1 MQMGQWGQKEHG
13 AYEVSPFYK
22 AGAYSLTAGM
32 GHLDVTTGRM
42 VPVTGPPAPDYWS
55 AGLEGLGRHDFKSQV
70 FDDGGDVARKFTSLH
85 KKILRRR
92 SRGKDIPR
100 PLRQE
105 YKKFKAI
112 TPGAEMP
119 QLPVKLIPHPLIRAK
134 GSAGFLQWFRSAHPI
149 LFARMERERPELLV
163 TDRVAAATT
172 MKGLGQDPGMPTDP
186 ITTQTAPTRGW
197 ADAMFG
203 FLDKVIVNNQQ
214 KNMAEINL
222 ELATQGYAPVGFV
235 EQAQAKVE
243 QITEAYVAQP
253 PAVKLAIPLAVAAG
267 GVALWWFFVR

>member
-55 AGLEGLGRHDFKSQV
+55 AGLESLDRHDFKSQV
-70 FDDGGDVARKFTSLH
+70 FDDGGDVARKFTRLH

-92 SRGKDIPR
+92 SVGKDIPR

-134 GSAGFLQWFRSAHPI
+134 GSAGFLQWFRSAHPV

-163 TDRVAAATT
+163 TDRAAA
-172 MKGLGQDPGMPTDP
+172 MQGLGNAGGTTGMATDP
-186 ITTQTAPTRGW
+186 VTTTTVPTSGW
-197 ADAMFG
+197 SSAMFG
-203 FLDKVIVNNQQ
+203 FLDKVLVNNQQ

-253 PAVKLAIPLAVAAG
+253 PAVKFGIPLALAAAG
-267 GVALWWFFVR
+267 VGLWFFMR

>member
-32 GHLDVTTGRM
+32 GELDVTTGRM

-55 AGLEGLGRHDFKSQV
+55 AGLEGLGRHDK
-70 FDDGGDVARKFTSLH
+70 DDGGNDARKFTRLH
-85 KKILRRR
+85 QKILRRR

-112 TPGAEMP
+112 TPGAELP

-134 GSAGFLQWFRSAHPI
+134 GSAGFLQWFRSAHPV

-163 TDRVAAATT
+163 TDRAAAATT
-172 MKGLGQDPGMPTDP
+172 MRGLGQDPGMPTDP
-186 ITTQTAPTRGW
+186 ITTQTVPTSGW
-197 ADAMFG
+197 SSAMFG
-203 FLDKVIVNNQQ
+203 FLDKVLVNTQQ

-222 ELATQGYAPVGFV
+222 ELARQGYAPVGFV

-253 PAVKLAIPLAVAAG
+253 PAIKFGIPLALAAAG
-267 GVALWWFFVR
+267 VGLWFFMR

>member
-1 MQMGQWGQKEHG
+1 MQMGQWGHKEHG

-32 GHLDVTTGRM
+32 GDLKVGTGRM
-42 VPVTGPPAPDYWS
+42 VPITGPPAPDYWS
-55 AGLEGLGRHDFKSQV
+55 AGLEGLGNGRHK
-70 FDDGGDVARKFTSLH
+70 DDGGNAARKFTRLH
-85 KKILRRR
+85 KNILRRR
-92 SRGKDIPR
+92 STGKDIPR
-100 PLRQE
+100 TLSRE
-105 YKKFKAI
+105 YKKFRAI
-112 TPGAEMP
+112 TPGAELP

-149 LFARMERERPELLV
+149 LFARLERERPELLV
-163 TDRVAAATT
+163 TDRAAAATT

-186 ITTQTAPTRGW
+186 ITTQTAPTSGW
-197 ADAMFG
+197 ADSMFG
-203 FLDKVIVNNQQ
+203 FLDKVLANKQQ

-222 ELATQGYAPVGFV
+222 ELARQGYAPVGFV

-243 QITEAYVAQP
+243 QITEAYVTQP